1 MHYLNAVGAQIE
13 ELEVTKLAKSSDG
26 NGGQEVERKVQLH
39 QVFQVWKITNNMSDW
54 ITYKEKIVPN
64 NSFLTFKTF
73 IPSEA
78 RRSGV
83 AEGTGV
89 DRKYEY
95 EIFGQKIG
103 QKSWKVANAHVFV
116 PN

>member
-64 NSFLTFKTF
+64 NSFSRSFLTFKTF
-73 IPSEA
+73 IPS
-78 RRSGV
+78 GV
-83 AEGTGV
+83 AEGTGA
-89 DRKYEY
+89 E
-95 EIFGQKIG
+95 
-103 QKSWKVANAHVFV
+103 
-116 PN
+116 P